1 MAKPHPSSQAL
12 PLPIRMVHLGASL
25 SGSAR
30 ASPQTPGPR
39 IAQVRHPYLVGTPF
53 GKVVLEEEQAF
64 KERTRFS
71 LTLQASSRV
80 PGQGPYRLPQ
90 AAWGIAPSGGR

>member
-1 MAKPHPSSQAL
+1 
-12 PLPIRMVHLGASL
+12 
-25 SGSAR
+25 
-30 ASPQTPGPR
+30 
-39 IAQVRHPYLVGTPF
+39 VGTPF